1 MMKQSAEK
9 TTSKNAV
16 KTVIPSIWRT
26 AGGKYSLIM
35 LAIWLVVSAISLV
48 WTPYSLLDT
57 DGFNTW
63 ASPSG
68 AHMLGTDGV
77 GADVLSWLMA
87 GSRTNLAIALLT
99 VVVAAAIGL
108 LLVAAMFVGTLLPNV
123 ELGQVSLNLGG
134 AVIPL
139 GVCIY
144 LLFTCGDGKE
154 VGRTLVGTVLTSA
167 AVYALSVFLPD
178 EPEQM
183 WIDPNLLYGI
193 SGGLIAY
200 VLGRS
205 RRGAFICGVVGVML
219 ADVVNALV
227 LWSQGIQ
234 QRLTLGGAG
243 LVDSVVI
250 SGILAVL
257 LAEAVGE
264 ILERIQRGKKPDPH
278 PTTGKERAQ

>member
-1 MMKQSAEK
+1 MSTGMLVL
-9 TTSKNAV
+9 TIVAV
-16 KTVIPSIWRT
+16 LVFFGVAQRVLDRMRLTDRQ
-26 AGGKYSLIM
+26 ALI
-35 LAIWLVVSAISLV
+35 
-48 WTPYSLLDT
+48 
-57 DGFNTW
+57 
-63 ASPSG
+63 
-68 AHMLGTDGV
+68 
-77 GADVLSWLMA
+77 
-87 GSRTNLAIALLT
+87 
-99 VVVAAAIGL
+99 
-108 LLVAAMFVGTLLPNV
+108 LVAAMFVGTLLPNV
-123 ELGQVSLNLGG
+123 ELGQVSVNLGG

-139 GVCIY
+139 GVCAY
-144 LLFTCGDGKE
+144 LLITCGDAKE
-154 VGRTLVGTVLTSA
+154 VGRALLGTALTGA

-205 RRGAFICGVVGVML
+205 RRGAFICGVGGVLL

-227 LWSQGIQ
+227 LWSQGID

-264 ILERIQRGKKPDPH
+264 ILERIQRGKKPDPQ
-278 PTTGKERAQ
+278 PAGRKERAQ

>member
-1 MMKQSAEK
+1 MS
-9 TTSKNAV
+9 T
-16 KTVIPSIWRT
+16 
-26 AGGKYSLIM
+26 GM
-35 LAIWLVVSAISLV
+35 LV
-48 WTPYSLLDT
+48 
-57 DGFNTW
+57 
-63 ASPSG
+63 
-68 AHMLGTDGV
+68 
-77 GADVLSWLMA
+77 
-87 GSRTNLAIALLT
+87 LT
-99 VVVAAAIGL
+99 VVAVLVFFGVAQRVLDRMRLTDRQAL

-134 AVIPL
+134 AVSPL

-154 VGRTLVGTVLTSA
+154 VGRTLVGTVLTAA

-183 WIDPNLLYGI
+183 WIDPNLLYGV

-227 LWSQGIQ
+227 LWRQGIQ